1 MPPSSYGKLI
11 LLLSGSMALGSLIAS
26 YLIRKHVKSAK
37 IMASGLALS
46 LIGATILII
55 SSYLIQGLNKYLV
68 IAMIFGPMMMHMVG
82 HSLLLP
88 MCLRY
93 SLEDY
98 PKVTGTAGSIFG
110 SIYYILVA
118 LITFTISKLHSDTI
132 TNFTLLF
139 FALSAACSLSFYFI
153 QKWHPTRKIYVFN

>member
-26 YLIRKHVKSAK
+26 YLIRKHVNSAK

-46 LIGATILII
+46 LIGDTILII